1 MHVSG
6 ARYLFHRLR
15 KYQSSNLKSVFPLDH
30 VLNLYTQ
37 HLHQSCEK
45 SGEKTHIQTKKYAS
59 RERYKTRP
67 TISPNFPPTV
77 LIVSLITSRNYME
90 SQLSLYKQSF
100 LLTLVCISRFYQ
112 CSVYRCFSLSKRHRL
127 SMIYPFM
134 DTRYLWST

>member
-45 SGEKTHIQTKKYAS
+45 IGKKRIYRQRNMLAEKGIKQGQQSPQTFRQY
-59 RERYKTRP
+59 
-67 TISPNFPPTV
+67 
-77 LIVSLITSRNYME
+77 
-90 SQLSLYKQSF
+90 
-100 LLTLVCISRFYQ
+100 
-112 CSVYRCFSLSKRHRL
+112 SVNC
-127 SMIYPFM
+127 
-134 DTRYLWST
+134 